1 MVFTIMYVGRVFGE
15 TTIYFLGIL
24 WENDH
29 FLEILGHFG
38 PLLAISRYSEYQMFF
53 PCIIFFS
60 MTFSHQ
66 FSCFNIHNIQKLA
79 FFGQIFTKWGPFWV
93 PRFLKKCLQLCFL
106 ILCMQAGFL
115 DIQLSISWH
124 CSEEMTIFLKFSS
137 NGGHFGYLDL
147 SKYIFSN
154 RFYYY
159 VCRKGFWRTNY
170 LFHGI
175 IIEKWLFFGNFGLL
189 RVIFGHFQVP
199 SVSEFLSHALF
210 SLY

>member
-1 MVFTIMYVGRVFGE
+1 MFLAMVFTIMYVGRVFGE

-93 PRFLKKCLQLCFL
+93 PRFLKKCL
-106 ILCMQAGFL
+106 
-115 DIQLSISWH
+115 
-124 CSEEMTIFLKFSS
+124 
-137 NGGHFGYLDL
+137 
-147 SKYIFSN
+147 
-154 RFYYY
+154 
-159 VCRKGFWRTNY
+159 
-170 LFHGI
+170 
-175 IIEKWLFFGNFGLL
+175 
-189 RVIFGHFQVP
+189 
-199 SVSEFLSHALF
+199 
-210 SLY
+210 